1 MVTYGDC
8 LNSQKDFDNYVV
20 QQEEMIKSTENITDK
35 KEQRKQST
43 NLRTDLNKKTIEHES
58 NLAQKIHASLLE
70 MEKFKGTPLFD
81 VQTVRNLYVL
91 LATKGGRLCARYVKL
106 PKEWVNIGIFAGILE
121 DMVVVM
127 RTPNQIGLGNKH
139 MFSIDEIISGFRTYC
154 GQEVKNNVPIRFLF
168 LHRLVMDNAP
178 NEINDILSKCIHSQG
193 SSKRIGMYQEGGMN
207 YYYAIQGLYGGIEFD
222 KRVVTVITPE
232 MFDNNVSSIPSALG
246 LHFTRAEIA
255 SSIWNN
261 EETTSQ
267 RLRSNGKPILR
278 GNICRFDRP
287 IHALTNIGQT
297 DGKYHIVCDNS
308 KDLRDRMTH
317 GIKEASDDQPNQPNQ
332 PIRQKY
338 ESGLIIDIKKL
349 VSTLPN
355 GSVYINELGTM
366 LVNDDIPHDCLLYHL
381 STDQDLEFFWNN

>member
-1 MVTYGDC
+1 MVTYTDC
-8 LNSQKDFDNYVV
+8 LNFQKDFEDYVL
-20 QQEEMIKSTENITDK
+20 QQEEAIKSTDNITDK

-58 NLAQKIHASLLE
+58 NLSQKIHTSLLE
-70 MEKFKGTPLFD
+70 MEKFKGTLLFN

-106 PKEWVNIGIFAGILE
+106 PKEWVNIGVFAGILE

-127 RTPNQIGLGNKH
+127 RTPSQIGLGNKH

-154 GQEVKNNVPIRFLF
+154 EQEIKNNVPIRFLF

-178 NEINDILSKCIHSQG
+178 SEINDILEKCIHSQG
-193 SSKRIGMYQEGGMN
+193 SSKRIGMYQEGIN
-207 YYYAIQGLYGGIEFD
+207 HYYAIQGLYGGIEFD
-222 KRVVTVITPE
+222 RRVVTVITPE
-232 MFDNNVSSIPSALG
+232 MFSSNATLPLIG

-297 DGKYHIVCDNS
+297 NGKYHIVCDNS

-317 GIKEASDDQPNQPNQ
+317 GIKEVSDQPNQQNQ
-332 PIRQKY
+332 PSRQKY

-349 VSTLPN
+349 VSTLPP
-355 GSVYINELGTM
+355 GGVYINELGTM

-381 STDQDLEFFWNN
+381 STDEDLEFFWNS